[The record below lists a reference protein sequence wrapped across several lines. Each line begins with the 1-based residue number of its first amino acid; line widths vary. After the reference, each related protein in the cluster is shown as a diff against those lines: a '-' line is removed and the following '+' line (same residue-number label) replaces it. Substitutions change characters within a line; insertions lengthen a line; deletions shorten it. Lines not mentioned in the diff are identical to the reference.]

1 MDQQGGV
8 TAFVHDEIGTATGIP
23 AEGPLRAPLVSL
35 GGLAL
40 PGEDDGAVAGDG
52 SGGTVLGGEGNDK
65 DDGLDGHA
73 EQASDLDTH
82 FIHVPNRQWIK
93 MDATYRNGTHNI
105 TSLSNI
111 KQNKQKQNI
120 LTNRV

>member
-23 AEGPLRAPLVSL
+23 AEGPLRAPPVSL

-40 PGEDDGAVAGDG
+40 PGEDDG
-52 SGGTVLGGEGNDK
+52 SGGAVLGGEGNDK

-73 EQASDLDTH
+73 EQASDLGTH
-82 FIHVPNRQWIK
+82 FIRV
-93 MDATYRNGTHNI
+93 
-105 TSLSNI
+105 SNC
-111 KQNKQKQNI
+111 
-120 LTNRV
+120 

>member
-23 AEGPLRAPLVSL
+23 AEGPLRAPPVSL

-40 PGEDDGAVAGDG
+40 PGEDDG
-52 SGGTVLGGEGNDK
+52 SGGAVLGGEGNDK
-65 DDGLDGHA
+65 DYGLDGHA
-73 EQASDLDTH
+73 EQASDLGTH

-111 KQNKQKQNI
+111 KQKNKSK
-120 LTNRV
+120 TY